1 MTVDEILADFPDL
14 EAEDIQEALH
24 FAAEALLERTLPHSP
39 RPREVP
45 GRPEPVAPTGADPR
59 RRRTRCRSRAVAR
72 FGDRTDFG
80 ALLTA
85 GHRREPS
92 LILFRRER
100 PRRAEAQAVLLLNCL
115 DRVESALLEG
125 AIVVIEE
132 SRIRIRSLPAN
143 RGVPWTRGG

>member
-1 MTVDEILADFPDL
+1 MRFLVDQNLSPRLAQLLVDAGHDAVHVRSLGLATAPDTDVL
-14 EAEDIQEALH
+14 ARA
-24 FAAEALLERTLPHSP
+24 AAEARVVVS
-39 RPREVP
+39 
-45 GRPEPVAPTGADPR
+45 
-59 RRRTRCRSRAVAR
+59 
-72 FGDRTDFG
+72 GDTDFG

-132 SRIRIRSLPAN
+132 SRIRIRSLPVN
-143 RGVPWTRGG
+143 SE